1 MEMIDVV
8 YFTDPLCPW
17 SWAAEPALRRLET
30 EFGDQLRI
38 AFVMVG
44 MAREV
49 DTAHELAETLDAID
63 ASGMP
68 ADPRVW
74 IEGSPRSSYPAC
86 LAVKA
91 AAEQGLDGPYL
102 RRLRLGLMT
111 GRERIDNPEAFLA
124 AAREVAG
131 LDVARFDI
139 DMRSNAI
146 VEAFGSDRERA
157 DAAGHTPQA
166 GRGAERP
173 GIPAFAFGDGAP
185 VETSEVDALREA
197 AVAAGARPGADLPDP
212 EAAVRRFGPVG
223 AAEVAAACGLPGP
236 RAQMEL
242 WRLAGEW
249 RVRPRALVC
258 GELWGPA

>member
-30 EFGDQLRI
+30 EFGAQLRI

-49 DTAHELAETLDAID
+49 DAAHELAETLEAIE

-102 RRLRLGLMT
+102 RRLRLGVMT
-111 GRERIDNPEAFLA
+111 RRERIDNPEAFLA
-124 AAREVAG
+124 AARDVAG

-146 VEAFGSDRERA
+146 VEAFAADRDRA
-157 DAAGHTPQA
+157 AAAG
-166 GRGAERP
+166 GAERP
-173 GIPAFAFGDGAP
+173 GIPAFMFGDGAA
-185 VETSEVDALREA
+185 VESSEVEALREA
-197 AVAAGARPGADLPDP
+197 AIAAGAQPGADLLEP
-212 EAAVRRFGPVG
+212 EAAVRQFGPVA

-236 RAQMEL
+236 RARIEL
-242 WRLAGEW
+242 WRLAGEF
-249 RVRPRALVC
+249 RVRPRMLVC
-258 GELWGPA
+258 GELWELAQA